1 MYPFHKLL
9 HTDYPLRRICFLFDL
24 DLKNL
29 RIQDSSVYI
38 YQFKQIL
45 WRRGVKKYVC
55 KLFLTKQ
62 PKFKCNLSLQIH
74 VHTCCTF
81 QNVVI
86 NLCLSG
92 KNLSFWLQIHMH
104 MHLYQLVLLMVIAES
119 HLEWN
124 IHLQCGSWW
133 KVLKCLRVLQN
144 TREAWQAE

>member
-1 MYPFHKLL
+1 MYPFHILL
-9 HTDYPLRRICFLFDL
+9 HTDYPLRRICFFLIWT
-24 DLKNL
+24 LK
-29 RIQDSSVYI
+29 
-38 YQFKQIL
+38 IL
-45 WRRGVKKYVC
+45 GYKILLSINISLNKYYVKKYVC

-62 PKFKCNLSLQIH
+62 PKFKCNLSLQI
-74 VHTCCTF
+74 HTCCTF